1 MAKLTGPEHYREA
14 QRLLD
19 KVTLNKNDPANANR
33 LQRAQVHAQL
43 ALVVATIQAGQLSP
57 DKLRDWAYAGLKT

>member
-1 MAKLTGPEHYREA
+1 MAMSGPEHYAEA

-19 KVTLNKNDPANANR
+19 KVTRNKDDPANANR

-43 ALVVATIQAGQLSP
+43 ALVAATVQAGQLSP
-57 DKLRDWAYAGLKT
+57 NQIRDWERGGLKT

>member
-1 MAKLTGPEHYREA
+1 MVTSGPDHYAEA

-19 KVTLNKNDPANANR
+19 KVNRNKDDPANASR

-43 ALVVATIQAGQLSP
+43 ALVAATVQAGQLSP
-57 DKLRDWAYAGLKT
+57 NQVREWERGGLKT